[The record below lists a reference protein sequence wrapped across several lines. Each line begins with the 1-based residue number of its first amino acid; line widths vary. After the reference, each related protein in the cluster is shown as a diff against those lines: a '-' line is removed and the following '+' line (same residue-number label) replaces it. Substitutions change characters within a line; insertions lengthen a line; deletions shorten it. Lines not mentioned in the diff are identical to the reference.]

1 MSFGALQ
8 ETDFVGR
15 REELDSLSRKVFL
28 ADKGLGQSVVLS
40 GPPGIGK
47 TELLKQLFSRLFW
60 KQDHVVPFYYSVNH
74 ALLSAAAFSRDYLTR
89 YLCQRLAFEKKEQF
103 FFYLEGISIDGLS
116 VLIEEREAVWARDI
130 LDRFLRSSDNPVEA
144 LKVAISAP
152 HRSALATGMPVA
164 VLIDEFQRLQDLHD
178 NNIPDP
184 RLVSLFEAPLSFSK
198 TLHVI
203 TGNAAEIHEMP
214 VTSGLERIAVHPLRP
229 EDATAKAHSLLRA
242 YNEPESDLP
251 PLLMRR
257 LGGNP
262 LYLERVVAAA
272 CAGKKP
278 GEQDF
283 LKAYA
288 REIVDG
294 ALGLSWSS
302 ALKRFFPDLGLR
314 KTALEMAYKIRHSS
328 EPLSIQRL
336 SKAFALTEAQ
346 SESIVHALYLAG
358 LARGEFGVLRAPEDE
373 VAQDS
378 IDCLY
383 MREILGKSSYDL
395 EREILE
401 KSLPEKEHIVRFEL
415 ALPMAKE
422 AELVAAQCLDQIGK
436 NLHISQDAIGQ
447 LQIAVIEACINALEH
462 GKGAGGN
469 IQVSFVVAEDHVEA
483 SIESS
488 GREFIVPETG
498 EPFMGGES
506 AKAPGRG
513 WGIKLMKRFADEV
526 RFEKTAR
533 GTKTVLVKKI
543 AKFTGVQKEDTE
555 GRE

>member
-8 ETDFVGR
+8 EADFVGR
-15 REELDSLSRKVFL
+15 REELDSLSRRVL
-28 ADKGLGQSVVLS
+28 LVDKGLAQSVVLS
-40 GPPGIGK
+40 GPLGIGK
-47 TELLKQLFSRLFW
+47 TELLKQLFGHLFW
-60 KQDHVVPFYYSVNH
+60 KQDHVVPFYYTVNQ
-74 ALLSAAAFSRDYLTR
+74 ALLSAAAFSKDFLTR
-89 YLCQRLAFEKKEQF
+89 YLCQRLAFEKKEQSF
-103 FFYLEGISIDGLS
+103 FSLDGISIDGLS
-116 VLIEEREAVWARDI
+116 ALVEERETGWARDI
-130 LDRFLRSSDNPVEA
+130 LDHFIRSSDNPVEA
-144 LKVAISAP
+144 LTVAISAP

-164 VLIDEFQRLQDLHD
+164 VLIDEFQRLRGLHID
-178 NNIPDP
+178 NMPDP
-184 RLVSLFEAPLSFSK
+184 RMVSLFEAPLSFSK
-198 TLHVI
+198 TINVI
-203 TGNAAEIHEMP
+203 TGNPAEIHEMP
-214 VTSGLERIAVHPLRP
+214 VTSGLERIFVHPLTP
-229 EDATAKAHSLLRA
+229 EDAAAKAHSLLRA
-242 YNEPESDLP
+242 YNEAESDLP

-272 CAGKKP
+272 CAKKNP
-278 GEQDF
+278 EGPDF
-283 LKAYA
+283 LQAYA
-288 REIVDG
+288 RQIVDG

-302 ALKRFFPDLGLR
+302 ALKRFFPDLGMR
-314 KTALEMAYKIRHSS
+314 KTALEIAYKIRHSS

-336 SKAFALTEAQ
+336 SKAFALTDAQ
-346 SESIVHALYLAG
+346 SESIAHALHLAG
-358 LARGEFGVLRAPEDE
+358 LVRGEFGVLRAPEDG

-383 MREILGKSSYDL
+383 MREILGKSPHDL

-401 KSLPEKEHIVRFEL
+401 KSLPEKEHVVRFDL
-415 ALPMAKE
+415 VLPMAKE
-422 AELVAAQCLDQIGK
+422 VELVAAQCLDQIGK

-462 GKGAGGN
+462 SKGEDRN
-469 IQVSFVVAEDHVEA
+469 IQVSFAVTEDRMEA

-498 EPFMGGES
+498 EPFMGPEG

-543 AKFTGVQKEDTE
+543 AKFTGVQKEDPE

>member
-8 ETDFVGR
+8 EADFVGR
-15 REELDSLSRKVFL
+15 REEMDSLSRKVLL
-28 ADKGLGQSVVLS
+28 ADKGLAQSAVLS
-40 GPPGIGK
+40 GPHGIGK
-47 TELLKQLFSRLFW
+47 TELLKQFFSYLFW
-60 KQDHVVPFYYSVNH
+60 KQDHVVPFYYPVNH
-74 ALLSAAAFSRDYLTR
+74 ALLSAAPFSKDYLTR

-103 FFYLEGISIDGLS
+103 FFYLDGISIDGLS
-116 VLIEEREAVWARDI
+116 VLIEEREAAWARDI
-130 LDRFLRSSDNPVEA
+130 LDRFVRSSDPVEA
-144 LKVAISAP
+144 LTIAISAP
-152 HRSALATGMPVA
+152 QRSALATGMPVA
-164 VLIDEFQRLQDLHD
+164 VLIDEFQRLRGLHID
-178 NNIPDP
+178 NIPDP
-184 RLVSLFEAPLSFSK
+184 QLVSLFEAPLSFSK

-203 TGNAAEIHEMP
+203 TGNAAELHEMP
-214 VTSGLERIAVHPLRP
+214 LTSGLERITVHPLTP
-229 EDATAKAHSLLRA
+229 EDATAKVHSLLRA
-242 YNEPESDLP
+242 YNEAESDLP

-272 CAGKKP
+272 CAKKKP
-278 GEQDF
+278 EGPDF
-283 LKAYA
+283 VKAYA

-302 ALKRFFPDLGLR
+302 ALKRYFPDLHSR
-314 KTALEMAYKIRHSS
+314 KTALETAHKIRHSS

-336 SKAFALTEAQ
+336 SKAFALTDAQ
-346 SESIVHALYLAG
+346 SESIAHALHLAG
-358 LARGEFGVLRAPEDE
+358 LVRGEFGVLREPEDE
-373 VAQDS
+373 VAQDI

-383 MREILGKSSYDL
+383 MREVLGKSSHDL

-401 KSLPEKEHIVRFEL
+401 KALPEKERAVRFDL
-415 ALPMAKE
+415 VLPMAKE

-436 NLHISQDAIGQ
+436 NLHISQDTIGQ

-462 GKGAGGN
+462 GKGADSN
-469 IQVSFVVAEDHVEA
+469 IQVSFAVTEDRVEA

-506 AKAPGRG
+506 AAKAPGRG

-533 GTKTVLVKKI
+533 GTKTVLIKKI